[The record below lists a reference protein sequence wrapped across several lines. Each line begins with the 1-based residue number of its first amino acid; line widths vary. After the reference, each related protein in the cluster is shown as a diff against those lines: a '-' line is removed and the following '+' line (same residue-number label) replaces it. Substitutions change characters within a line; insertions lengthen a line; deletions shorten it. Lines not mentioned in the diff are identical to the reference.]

1 MHFRRISQTITVLS
15 SSLHQRV
22 DQRIAAIFP
31 IVNRLDQLVGE
42 ILPNIAQWRKDMIH
56 YIKDEN
62 PEINTAIIEIAQKT
76 NLDPKAVATGAYMVY
91 KLLENES
98 DELPFEED
106 AE

>member
-1 MHFRRISQTITVLS
+1 MQTLISIENVEKTI
-15 SSLHQRV
+15 
-22 DQRIAAIFP
+22 
-31 IVNRLDQLVGE
+31 GE
-42 ILPNIAQWRKDMIH
+42 MLPNIAQWRKDMIH